1 MTSLHE
7 KGYALPNATEG
18 SRERLDLL
26 EACHDPS
33 SRHRAAAL
41 GVGRRLAL
49 PGGGGRRGI
58 VRRWLAG
65 RVGETGHVVAADLDV
80 RLLEDA
86 DGVEP
91 WQMDLAKEEL
101 PRAEFDFVHTRLLL
115 LHVPQRDEVLAKL
128 AAALRPGG
136 VLLIEEDDINPV
148 TSTAT
153 GDYAEAWRVF
163 LAAMNAAGTDAEW
176 AREPAGAPRRAG
188 APGRRGRAHRADL
201 PRRRARGALLEP

>member
-7 KGYALPNATEG
+7 NGYALPNATEG

-41 GVGRRLAL
+41 GVGPGWRCLEAGA
-49 PGGGGRRGI
+49 GGGSFA
-58 VRRWLAG
+58 RWLAG

-86 DGVEP
+86 DDVEP

-101 PRAEFDFVHTRLLL
+101 P
-115 LHVPQRDEVLAKL
+115 
-128 AAALRPGG
+128 
-136 VLLIEEDDINPV
+136 
-148 TSTAT
+148 
-153 GDYAEAWRVF
+153 
-163 LAAMNAAGTDAEW
+163 
-176 AREPAGAPRRAG
+176 
-188 APGRRGRAHRADL
+188 
-201 PRRRARGALLEP
+201 